1 MQTCIHVGLC
11 AQTIGHVGQRTNIIH
26 KNNMHTNLG
35 LHAYEHTSTDTS
47 YILAD
52 MHLYIRT
59 ARYIIIHDL
68 IYYVYRHD
76 TLYSVYTYMHIHM
89 QWIYSMWDN
98 VSLCNMLELEIYL
111 AVWGAE
117 GGRKRDAA
125 RDERRHRRIHRETR
139 RRKETDRGIEQI
151 HGSWCYEYRRRT

>member
-1 MQTCIHVGLC
+1 
-11 AQTIGHVGQRTNIIH
+11 
-26 KNNMHTNLG
+26 
-35 LHAYEHTSTDTS
+35 
-47 YILAD
+47 

-139 RRKETDRGIEQI
+139 RRKETDRGRPRYMARDAMNIDDGHKHNADFLADVATAEERSFRRNIKVGLRLEFREIEQ
-151 HGSWCYEYRRRT
+151 RTKRAGRSGTWG